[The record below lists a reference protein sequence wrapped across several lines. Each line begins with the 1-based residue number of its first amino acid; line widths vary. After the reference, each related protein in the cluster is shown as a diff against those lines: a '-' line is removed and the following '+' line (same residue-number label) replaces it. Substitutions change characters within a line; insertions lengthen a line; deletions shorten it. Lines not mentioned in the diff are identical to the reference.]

1 MVKWKYNP
9 PHRDWNYSCHFSSDD
24 KGNQSIYWCFSQ
36 LTTVIIQMT
45 GWSDGSSAGM
55 KIFISIS
62 FNYSTQQSG
71 EGEHLLQSLLARRGS
86 SDRKPESVLNAF
98 SLSLSVLITSTSST
112 TTRQHFYA
120 SWTPPSLPT
129 SPPLFPVR
137 QLSSLGREALNHLGL
152 ALTMIGYFAGLT
164 LRDICCL
171 GWDEADIGGGDINW
185 II

>member
-1 MVKWKYNP
+1 MCVVTQPQTWSCNMSYFSSDLSSTKQCFYLMVKWKYNP

-62 FNYSTQQSG
+62 FNYSTLQSG
-71 EGEHLLQSLLARRGS
+71 EGEHSLQSLLARRGS
-86 SDRKPESVLNAF
+86 SDRKPESVLSAF
-98 SLSLSVLITSTSST
+98 SLSLSVLTTSTSST

-120 SWTPPSLPT
+120 SWTLPPPSPPPHLSFQSDS
-129 SPPLFPVR
+129 SPVWVEKH
-137 QLSSLGREALNHLGL
+137 S
-152 ALTMIGYFAGLT
+152 
-164 LRDICCL
+164 
-171 GWDEADIGGGDINW
+171 